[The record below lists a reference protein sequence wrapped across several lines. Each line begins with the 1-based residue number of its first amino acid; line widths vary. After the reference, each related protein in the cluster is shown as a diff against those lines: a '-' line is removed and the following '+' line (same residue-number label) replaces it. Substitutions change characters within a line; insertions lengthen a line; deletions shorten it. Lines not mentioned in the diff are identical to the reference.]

1 MSELLTPGARRA
13 QAALVFLAALA
24 YFLLF
29 HRYGFFIQDE
39 GVIAYQALRVSHG
52 QLPYTDFQTAYTPAS
67 FYLNAVL
74 FRLFGPSL
82 ALLRAAGSVT
92 CAATAALLF
101 LSATRVLPPPYAL
114 LPSLLYVVLEDQ
126 ESHGFV
132 VHTIAYPA
140 RYVEALWAM
149 SLWLTLA
156 HARRPRR
163 TLAAA
168 LGLLVAAIAAFKHNV
183 GIYNAWGAGLSLI
196 LVGQAREPHARA
208 WGRGRSLLA
217 ALPLAFVTGVLAT
230 LLVLFGGFGG
240 MSRATILFFALP
252 MSALLLML
260 LPGVWPWGAEE
271 RRRHALAETGGDVW
285 WLAAGAFVP
294 SAVWIAYFVSEVGLP
309 LLLRRVVREGAAA
322 ASTYAIA
329 LPAPGAL
336 AVAAG
341 LVAGI
346 ALSARGLVRRGYLG
360 RATAARGFALA
371 TAAVAVVGLVAG
383 GRLVAQTL
391 RMGEWELAV
400 MHFGRTLDNLG
411 FYLVLVVAYTFLP
424 RVRVWLRRDGPL
436 DPAIPC
442 WVHGLCQ
449 LLLAHPRLDV
459 AHLYQAVPILLIPG
473 TLLLC
478 ATLGFYR
485 DLAASAAN
493 RWLSAAAVVAV
504 VLVATVKLIPRLD
517 RQLDWRGG
525 VVLEPRTPLAGS
537 RGGLYATEADG
548 GWFAALN
555 RTVALVQARTAPDEP
570 VFAYPALP
578 GIYFLSGRPNPS
590 AMDYWF
596 HGFGEGHDEVAAVTA
611 LEQGRVPLV
620 VRMRDESFDPEE
632 EGHFPVLKDYLR
644 RHFVETAFFAPFH
657 VLERVAAPADLFQHA
672 IPNGDFATGTLAG
685 FRGEGVRGGA
695 VTVVRQGVEFS
706 AVPGAAEVP
715 FPNGPRTHA
724 ALLRSRGD
732 GRAGSVAILTSL
744 PFVAEAPALELDTL
758 SESPAVRLELLFLDP
773 GADILEPAPPAVQA
787 RILLAVDHPG
797 TGPAARFTHV
807 RVPFPAGAGRPVK
820 IQLRQQ
826 TLEPARGWFTL
837 VTNLR
842 AGAAA
847 PEPDRDGD
855 GIPDAIDDCPDAADP
870 DQTNSDGD
878 RWGDACDNCPY
889 TQNNDQADRDADG
902 IGDRCATDLDGDG
915 HTDEAD
921 IARLGAALGGEYDAR
936 CDLDGDGRVDLADV
950 ALFARELRVGIASDD
965 LWDFTLGFVDHGLNG
980 GLGIPVPRGMVI
992 SAIAGSDLIAFPGP
1006 LALAVRSGT
1015 AGDPASEGAL
1025 TSLPFVPTGPRLT
1038 LAVLS
1043 EDAAVAATV
1052 RVLRPGPNP
1061 RHPRPEDILVEAP
1074 LRNDHPGTGPSA
1086 RFVEQTL
1093 DIARWF
1099 DAARPLRSP
1108 RIQVQVRQ
1116 HTLSAGHG
1124 YFTLVGDMR
1133 TGS

>member
-1 MSELLTPGARRA
+1 VSELLTPGARRA

-52 QLPYTDFQTAYTPAS
+52 QLPYADFQTAYTPAS
-67 FYLNAVL
+67 FYLHALL

-92 CAATAALLF
+92 CAAAAALLF
-101 LSATRVLPPPYAL
+101 LSAARVLPPPHAL

-149 SLWLTLA
+149 SLWLTLV
-156 HARRPRR
+156 HAERPRR

-183 GIYNAWGAGLSLI
+183 GIYNAWGAGLSLV
-196 LVGQAREPHARA
+196 LVGRAHEPLAR
-208 WGRGRSLLA
+208 GRGRSLLA
-217 ALPLAFVTGVLAT
+217 VLPLAFVTGVLAT
-230 LLVLFGGFGG
+230 LPVLFGGFGG

-252 MSALLLML
+252 LSTLLLML
-260 LPGVWPWGAEE
+260 LPGVWPWGADE
-271 RRRHALAETGGDVW
+271 RRRHALAETGGDICCF
-285 WLAAGAFVP
+285 AGAAVVP
-294 SAVWIAYFVSEVGLP
+294 SALWIGYFVFAVGLP

-322 ASTYAIA
+322 AQTYAIA
-329 LPAPGAL
+329 LPAPGGVAI
-336 AVAAG
+336 AAG
-341 LVAGI
+341 LVIGA
-346 ALSARGLVRRGYLG
+346 ALSVRALARRGYLG
-360 RATAARGFALA
+360 PATAERGFALA
-371 TAAVAVVGLVAG
+371 TAGVVLPGLLAG
-383 GRLVAQTL
+383 GTLVAQAV

-400 MHFGRTLDNLG
+400 MHFGRALDNLA
-411 FYLVLVVAYTFLP
+411 FYLVPVIAYAFLL
-424 RVRVWLRRDGPL
+424 RVRVWCRHDGPL
-436 DPAIPC
+436 DPVFPC

-449 LLLAHPRLDV
+449 LLLAYPRLDV
-459 AHLYQAVPILLIPG
+459 AHLYQGVPILLIPG
-473 TLLLC
+473 TVLLG
-478 ATLGFYR
+478 ATLRFYR
-485 DLAASAAN
+485 RPAPSAGS
-493 RWLSAAAVVAV
+493 RWLSAATVAVVVLVVAV
-504 VLVATVKLIPRLD
+504 KLVPRLD
-517 RQLDWRGG
+517 TQLGWRGG

-632 EGHFPVLKDYLR
+632 EGRFPVLKDYLR

-657 VLERVAAPADLFQHA
+657 MLERVAGPADLFQHA

-706 AVPGAAEVP
+706 GVPGSAEVL

-773 GADILEPAPPAVQA
+773 GADILEPPPPTVQA
-787 RILLAVDHPG
+787 RVPLAADHPG
-797 TGPAARFTHV
+797 TGPTARFTHV

-855 GIPDAIDDCPDAADP
+855 GIPDAIDDCPDVADP

-889 TQNNDQADRDADG
+889 TQNNDQADRDGDG
-902 IGDRCATDLDGDG
+902 VGDRCATDLDGDG
-915 HTDEAD
+915 YTDEAD
-921 IARLGAALGGEYDAR
+921 IARLGAALGGMYDSR
-936 CDLDGDGRVDLADV
+936 CDLDGNGRVDLADV
-950 ALFARELRVGIASDD
+950 ALFARELRVGIVSDD
-965 LWDFTLGFVDHGLNG
+965 LWDFTFGFVDHGLNG
-980 GLGIPVPRGMVI
+980 
-992 SAIAGSDLIAFPGP
+992 
-1006 LALAVRSGT
+1006 
-1015 AGDPASEGAL
+1015 
-1025 TSLPFVPTGPRLT
+1025 
-1038 LAVLS
+1038 
-1043 EDAAVAATV
+1043 
-1052 RVLRPGPNP
+1052 
-1061 RHPRPEDILVEAP
+1061 
-1074 LRNDHPGTGPSA
+1074 
-1086 RFVEQTL
+1086 
-1093 DIARWF
+1093 
-1099 DAARPLRSP
+1099 
-1108 RIQVQVRQ
+1108 
-1116 HTLSAGHG
+1116 
-1124 YFTLVGDMR
+1124 
-1133 TGS
+1133 